1 MMEFIDA
8 RRLTGPNVIF
18 DGVGSILD
26 VACSA
31 EEGEQLV
38 PVWADNVGRMLE
50 ALDWPSAEFA
60 FVNLEGGISLAFTA
74 PVDQLYA
81 ASEINE
87 WAWAAS
93 AFELGVS
100 QDEPDFDEAVVAL
113 RQSAADEANIE
124 LMWLIDE
131 AAANNKTL
139 LWDDDEVSVGLGG
152 TSETWPVREIPDALE
167 WDRFADVPIGIV
179 TGTNGKT
186 TTVRFA
192 KHILRMGGHNVGVSS
207 TDWIAVNERIIDR
220 DDWSGPGGARA
231 VLREQEVDVAIL
243 ETARGGLL
251 RRGLGVERA
260 DAALITNISEDH
272 LGDFGSRNLDE
283 LLAIK
288 WVVSHAVR
296 EAGRLILNAED
307 HRLVA
312 RSKNYDGELIWFS
325 LDSANDTVTDH
336 IASGGTA
343 FVLDDDQLLKVEN
356 TERELICRASEI
368 PLALGGA
375 ARHNVAN
382 ALSAAALTWCLGTS
396 LANIRTG
403 LTSMKQDENPG
414 RCNIYELNGFK
425 VLIDFAHNPAAMGAL
440 FDMASAIPAERRA
453 LCFGQAGDRTD
464 DLIRELA
471 RDAWAI
477 GLDRVL
483 VSELAKYYR
492 GREPGEVFDVI
503 SNELKSLGATDDQIR
518 HNDEELETLEDALSW
533 AQPGDLVIML
543 ALGGAT
549 PIQERLREL
558 GAE

>member
-1 MMEFIDA
+1 MMEFLDA

-26 VACSA
+26 VACTA
-31 EEGEQLV
+31 EEGARLV
-38 PVWADNVGRMLE
+38 PVWAANVGRMLE

-60 FVNLEGGISLAFTA
+60 FVNLQGGISLAFTA
-74 PVDQLYA
+74 PIDQLYA
-81 ASEINE
+81 ASEINQ

-93 AFELGVS
+93 AFELGAS
-100 QDEPDFDEAVVAL
+100 QEEPEFDEAVATL

-124 LMWLIDE
+124 LLWLIDE
-131 AAANNKTL
+131 AAAHNKTV
-139 LWDDDEVSVGLGG
+139 LWDDDEVSIGLGRG
-152 TSETWPVREIPDALE
+152 SRTWPVREIPDAIE
-167 WDRFADVPIGIV
+167 WENFSDVPIGIV

-192 KHILRMGGHNVGVSS
+192 KHILRMAGRNVGVSS

-231 VLREQEVDVAIL
+231 VLRQQEVDVAIL

-272 LGDFGSRNLDE
+272 LGDFGSHSLDE

-288 WVVSHAVR
+288 WVVSHAVS
-296 EAGRLILNAED
+296 EAGRLILNADD
-307 HRLVA
+307 HRLVDK
-312 RSKNYDGELIWFS
+312 SQDYDGELIWFG
-325 LDSANDTVTDH
+325 LDAANETVTH
-336 IASGGTA
+336 HVASGGTA
-343 FVLDDDQLLKVEN
+343 FVLDGDKLSKIEDGA
-356 TERELICRASEI
+356 RELICHAAEI

-382 ALSAAALTWCLGTS
+382 ALSAAALSFCLGVS
-396 LANIRTG
+396 LEHIRAG
-403 LTSMKQDENPG
+403 LTTMQQDENPG
-414 RCNIYELNGFK
+414 RCNIYDLNGFK
-425 VLIDFAHNPAAMGAL
+425 VLIDFAHNPAAMSAL
-440 FDMASAIPAERRA
+440 FDMASAIPAKRRA

-464 DLIRELA
+464 ELIRELA

-477 GLDRVL
+477 GLDRVV

-492 GREPGEVFDVI
+492 GRESGEVFAIIRD
-503 SNELKSLGATDDQIR
+503 ELTRQGATAEQIG
-518 HNDEELETLEDALSW
+518 HNDEELKSLEEALSW

-543 ALGGAT
+543 ALGGAK
-549 PIQERLREL
+549 PIQDRLREL
-558 GAE
+558 GAQ

>member
-26 VACSA
+26 VACTP
-31 EEGEQLV
+31 EEGQKLV

-60 FVNLEGGISLAFTA
+60 FVSLQGGISLAFSA
-74 PVDQLYA
+74 PIDQLYA

-100 QDEPDFDEAVVAL
+100 QDEPDFDEALAKL
-113 RQSAADEANIE
+113 KKSAADEANVE
-124 LMWLIDE
+124 LMWLIEE
-131 AAANNKTL
+131 AAAQNKTL

-152 TSETWPVREIPDALE
+152 GSETWPVREIPDAIS
-167 WDRFADVPIGIV
+167 WDDFGDVPVGIV

-192 KHILRMGGHNVGVSS
+192 KHVLRVADHNVGVSS
-207 TDWIAVNERIIDR
+207 TDWIAVNEKIIDR

-231 VLREQEVDVAIL
+231 VLREQDVDVAIL

-260 DAALITNISEDH
+260 DAAVITNISEDH

-296 EAGRLILNAED
+296 KTGRLILNAED
-307 HRLVA
+307 HRLVNK
-312 RSKNYDGELIWFS
+312 STGYDGELIWFS
-325 LDSANDTVTDH
+325 LDPANETAVAH
-336 IASGGTA
+336 VASGGTA
-343 FVLDDDQLLKVEN
+343 FVLDGDKLLKVEDG
-356 TERELICRASEI
+356 TQELICHAGDI

-382 ALSAAALTWCLGTS
+382 ALAAAALTWSLGVS
-396 LANIRTG
+396 LENIANG
-403 LTSMKQDENPG
+403 LKTMQQDENPG
-414 RCNIYELNGFK
+414 RCNIYDVNGFK
-425 VLIDFAHNPAAMGAL
+425 VLVDFAHNPAAMSAL
-440 FDMASAIPAERRA
+440 FDMARAIPAERRA

-464 DLIRELA
+464 ELIRDLA
-471 RDAWAI
+471 RDAWEI
-477 GLDRVL
+477 GLDRVI

-492 GREPGEVFDVI
+492 GREPGDVFAII
-503 SNELKSLGATDDQIR
+503 SDELKKLGATDEQIG
-518 HNDEELETLEDALSW
+518 HNDEELETFEEALSW
-533 AQPGDLVIML
+533 AQPGDLIIML
-543 ALGGAT
+543 ALGGAK

-558 GAE
+558 GA

>member
-26 VACSA
+26 VACTP
-31 EEGEQLV
+31 EEGQKLV

-60 FVNLEGGISLAFTA
+60 FVSLQGGISLAFSA
-74 PVDQLYA
+74 PIDQLYA

-100 QDEPDFDEAVVAL
+100 QDEPDFDEALAKL
-113 RQSAADEANIE
+113 KKSAADEANVE
-124 LMWLIDE
+124 LMWLIEE
-131 AAANNKTL
+131 AAAQNKTL

-152 TSETWPVREIPDALE
+152 GSETWPVREIPDAIS
-167 WDRFADVPIGIV
+167 WDDFGDVPVGIV

-192 KHILRMGGHNVGVSS
+192 KHVLRVADHNVGVSS
-207 TDWIAVNERIIDR
+207 TDWIAVNEKIIDR
-220 DDWSGPGGARA
+220 DDWAGPGGARA
-231 VLREQEVDVAIL
+231 VLREQDVDVAIL

-260 DAALITNISEDH
+260 DAAVITNISEDH

-296 EAGRLILNAED
+296 KTGRLILNAED
-307 HRLVA
+307 HRLVNK
-312 RSKNYDGELIWFS
+312 STGYDGELIWFS
-325 LDSANDTVTDH
+325 LDPANETAAAHV
-336 IASGGTA
+336 ASGGTA
-343 FVLDDDQLLKVEN
+343 FVLDGDKLLKVEDG
-356 TERELICRASEI
+356 TQELICHAGDI

-382 ALSAAALTWCLGTS
+382 ALAAAALTWSLGVS
-396 LANIRTG
+396 LENIANG
-403 LTSMKQDENPG
+403 LKTMQQDENPG
-414 RCNIYELNGFK
+414 RCNIYDVNGFK
-425 VLIDFAHNPAAMGAL
+425 VLVDFAHNPAAMSAL
-440 FDMASAIPAERRA
+440 FDMARAIPAERRA

-464 DLIRELA
+464 ELIRDLA
-471 RDAWAI
+471 RDAWEI
-477 GLDRVL
+477 GLDRVI

-492 GREPGEVFDVI
+492 GREPGDVFAII
-503 SNELKSLGATDDQIR
+503 SDELKKLGATDEQIG
-518 HNDEELETLEDALSW
+518 HNDEELETFEEALSW
-533 AQPGDLVIML
+533 AQPGDLIIML
-543 ALGGAT
+543 ALGGAK

-558 GAE
+558 GA